1 MAGVCARTKLTYL
14 DQTQKV
20 IDTETGGVV
29 CAPDNHHYSWSVD
42 LAPYHSSLIA
52 EVEVEMQTQGTNG
65 SWNTIS
71 TSGSSYGYTP
81 IL

>member
-1 MAGVCARTKLTYL
+1 
-14 DQTQKV
+14 
-20 IDTETGGVV
+20 V

-52 EVEVEMQTQGTNG
+52 EVDVAMQTQGTNG

-71 TSGSSYGYTP
+71 TDGSSIGYTP
-81 IL
+81 FYYR